1 MDKGLVQSGGTGTP
15 KLGVPKVG
23 TGAEPLGSGETD
35 CATAQPEGCSRPGR
49 AGASTLADEKVGETW
64 DELMTALRQWLAVGN
79 YAKDAQ
85 KDFPQKLR
93 LLRLFLQQRGLI
105 DSAERVDL
113 AAIEPATMSDYQAFV
128 YDYISPKTGKPL
140 ATQTQIHCLS
150 YVQSFFR
157 FLRQSGRM
165 VFDPAKVIRLPRHP
179 MRLPVDLLTPEEMR
193 RLLAVPDLGTPMG
206 FRDRAILELFWCTG
220 MRISELLFLAVEDLD
235 FAQCLVTIRH
245 GKGDKSR
252 VVPLGAGVLL
262 WLREY
267 IDKARPWLAAN
278 AADAPQTKEGG
289 GCLFLS
295 RFGRRMDKSGL
306 FYKLRAYQ
314 RRAKIKKKLTTH
326 TFRHTLASEMLKAGA
341 DLRHIQELLGHEK
354 LTTTQRY
361 LHIVKGDLKRVHAKT
376 HPREVHGSPP

>member
-1 MDKGLVQSGGTGTP
+1 MSMSDLDQSGTP
-15 KLGVPKVG
+15 EQESLQENKLP
-23 TGAEPLGSGETD
+23 
-35 CATAQPEGCSRPGR
+35 
-49 AGASTLADEKVGETW
+49 TW

-93 LLRLFLQQRGLI
+93 LLRIFLQQRGMI

-157 FLRQSGRM
+157 FLLRTGRIA
-165 VFDPAKVIRLPRHP
+165 FNPAKIIRLPRHP

-193 RLLAVPDLGTPMG
+193 RLLAVPYLGTPTG

-220 MRISELLFLAVEDLD
+220 MRISELLSLAVDDID
-235 FAQCLVTIRH
+235 FAQALVTIRH
-245 GKGDKSR
+245 GKGDKPR
-252 VVPLGAGVLL
+252 VVPLGAGVLQ

-267 IDKARPWLAAN
+267 MANVRELLAIN
-278 AADAPQTKEGG
+278 EPHPPPT
-289 GCLFLS
+289 LFLS
-295 RFGRRMDKSGL
+295 RFGRQMDKSGL
-306 FYKLRAYQ
+306 FYKLHAYQ
-314 RRAKIKKKLTTH
+314 RRAKIRKRLTTH

-361 LHIVKGDLKRVHAKT
+361 LHIVKADLKKVHGKT
-376 HPREVHGSPP
+376 HPREVHGTGPQGPGATRTGR